1 MALINIRDVIFY
13 LVHSAVNCS
22 SSKLILKFT
31 SRKLECL
38 DGVKVSIILICLIH
52 SFYQSFLAPA
62 TYWHDVNNEQ
72 IYRKYSSFLSIINNE
87 VRRNE
92 DYVQNLQRLRRLVLV
107 KFVNDISV
115 VPNESTWFGFY
126 FPNGTSYPLE
136 LTDVY
141 REDKLG
147 LRRMI
152 NEGKLIRLLSP
163 LAHLELDKDW
173 FRQNLIPILMEK

>member
-1 MALINIRDVIFY
+1 M
-13 LVHSAVNCS
+13 
-22 SSKLILKFT
+22 
-31 SRKLECL
+31 
-38 DGVKVSIILICLIH
+38 
-52 SFYQSFLAPA
+52 
-62 TYWHDVNNEQ
+62 W
-72 IYRKYSSFLSIINNE
+72 
-87 VRRNE
+87 RNE
-92 DYVQNLQRLRRLVLV
+92 EFVRNLQRLRRLVLV

-147 LRRMI
+147 LRQMI
-152 NEGKLIRLLSP
+152 NERKLIRLLSP